1 MTDGDNDDHA
11 GQDQAGR
18 ERHDGHDH
26 GNCEQALAELY
37 TFLDGE
43 LTDIKRSQ
51 INGHL
56 DDCSP
61 CLEAFD
67 FEAELRMVIKH
78 RCRDEVPESLRLRV
92 AARLMTFDHSSQSI
106 DVLGDPPP

>member
-1 MTDGDNDDHA
+1 MTDDDHA
-11 GQDQAGR
+11 
-18 ERHDGHDH
+18 GHDH
-26 GNCEQALAELY
+26 GNCEEALAELY

-43 LTDIKRSQ
+43 LTETKRSQ
-51 INGHL
+51 IRHHL

-67 FEAELRMVIKH
+67 FEAELRLVIKH

-92 AARLMTFDHSSQSI
+92 AERLVTFDMTSEPL
-106 DVLGDPPP
+106 DATYEPPFGS